1 MAQDRQDQKLA
12 ALLDIPITLS
22 RTAGQQHHVT
32 LTVVSFGYYAGYAEG
47 TLRVEKL
54 SAPKWPGTGAL
65 FYDVT
70 AGLATRG
77 LKMPS
82 RDEVFDLVV
91 TTDQEWMPDD
101 FNGSLWLGEATASV
115 GIKGVTGGAT
125 LMGGY
130 IRSHN
135 GFWIA
140 LEDADAF
147 VKPGGGGKQGKAK
160 FSVGA
165 EGMVGSITR
174 KTNTVIDLSQPYFSN
189 KSVTGDLSKAA
200 HFCFDSSLLTPA
212 ARQLLRVVCAD
223 QLAALANTKTE
234 IWIVG
239 HTDRVGTSARNLEL
253 SQLRSKNVRQALL
266 DVLGPALKVPA
277 GNIHD
282 IGFSEWLAA
291 LKLHPN
297 DVKNPNDRRV
307 DLLINGSLVATFR
320 ES

>member
-1 MAQDRQDQKLA
+1 M
-12 ALLDIPITLS
+12 
-22 RTAGQQHHVT
+22 T

-115 GIKGVTGGAT
+115 GVKGVTGGAT

-174 KTNTVIDLSQPYFSN
+174 KTNTVIDFSQPYFQQERHR
-189 KSVTGDLSKAA
+189 G
-200 HFCFDSSLLTPA
+200 SLEGGPFLF
-212 ARQLLRVVCAD
+212 RQLPVDTSRAAAVEGRVPD

-253 SQLRSKNVRQALL
+253 SQLRSKNVRQALFWTFW
-266 DVLGPALKVPA
+266 DQHSRCPPA
-277 GNIHD
+277 I
-282 IGFSEWLAA
+282 STTS
-291 LKLHPN
+291 
-297 DVKNPNDRRV
+297 
-307 DLLINGSLVATFR
+307 GSASGSPHSSSIPTT
-320 ES
+320 